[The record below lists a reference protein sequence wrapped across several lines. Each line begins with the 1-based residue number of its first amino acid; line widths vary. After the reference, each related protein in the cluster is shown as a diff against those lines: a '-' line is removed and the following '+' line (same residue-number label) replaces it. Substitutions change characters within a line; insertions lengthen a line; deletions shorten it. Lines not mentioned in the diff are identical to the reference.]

1 MIVFCYKLFT
11 TSMPLNGLISSN
23 VVKVAA
29 VLGIRF
35 VIITAITTLF
45 NVFNP
50 YEWVVILCL

>member
-1 MIVFCYKLFT
+1 
-11 TSMPLNGLISSN
+11 MPLNGLISSN